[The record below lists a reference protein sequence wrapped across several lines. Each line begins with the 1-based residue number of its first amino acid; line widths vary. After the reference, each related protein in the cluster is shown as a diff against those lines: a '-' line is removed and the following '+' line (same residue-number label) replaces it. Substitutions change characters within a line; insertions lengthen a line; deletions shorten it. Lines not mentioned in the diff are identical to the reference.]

1 MNLEQG
7 AVGTDPGWG
16 PAWRAAPRLY
26 NPFRSKKKPLAGDR
40 LTVTRAT
47 FLGFGVALV
56 AIGAVA
62 PMIVCSCHDGGSP
75 GFVALVVVYGTAAVG
90 GVEWLGRRPLACGSD
105 TELASS
111 YVSRF
116 FLRMSIAQS
125 AALMGFVA
133 VTFTDRWTVYLIG
146 FAFAAIAL
154 TRLAPTAANL
164 QREQEKLASAGCG
177 LSLLAALR
185 MPATVDG
192 DAPPNA

>member
-1 MNLEQG
+1 MNDVG
-7 AVGTDPGWG
+7 PVTVGTDPGWG
-16 PAWRAAPRLY
+16 PAWRAALRLY
-26 NPFRSKKKPLAGDR
+26 NPFRSKQKPLAGDR
-40 LTVTRAT
+40 LTVARAT
-47 FLGFGVALV
+47 FLAFGVALV

-75 GFVALVVVYGTAAVG
+75 GFVALVVVYGAAAVA
-90 GVEWLGRRPLACGSD
+90 GVEWLGRRPLGCGSD

-146 FAFAAIAL
+146 FAFAMVAMA
-154 TRLAPTAANL
+154 RLAPTTASL
-164 QREQEKLASAGCG
+164 QRDQEKLATAGCG
-177 LSLLAALR
+177 ISLLGALR
-185 MPATVDG
+185 
-192 DAPPNA
+192 APYAPEPSE